1 MMCFVKLLA
10 ARGGGLWHPPVTLE
24 ERLIPAR
31 DEATGVQSI
40 VRATG

>member
-1 MMCFVKLLA
+1 MMGFVKLLA
-10 ARGGGLWHPPVTLE
+10 ARGGVGHPPVTKE